1 MDLSMPMNVA
11 DSSKMLIPAQLQA
24 QAGLNPE
31 WKLAENPSSFDPI
44 GK

>member
-1 MDLSMPMNVA
+1 MPVGEE
-11 DSSKMLIPAQLQA
+11 SKMLIPAALQA

-44 GK
+44 ATKF